1 MLSQCSEFVSCS
13 GFVFLWLFFYC
24 YRISVGCRVGVFFFF
39 KQKTAYEMRI
49 SDWSSDVCSSDVE
62 LVGMACWAGGQPGQS
77 AALAARLPCHL
88 VHDRLP
94 VARILVYEFLEAL
107 PFEFEFMDIE
117 VHDELNRALVDFAN
131 PEIGW
136 YGRRN
141 SGPAGLLFDPE

>member
-1 MLSQCSEFVSCS
+1 
-13 GFVFLWLFFYC
+13 
-24 YRISVGCRVGVFFFF
+24 
-39 KQKTAYEMRI
+39 MRI
-49 SDWSSDVCSSDVE
+49 SDWSSDVCSSDLDIHPLARIENCKRPAVE

-136 YGRRN
+136 DGRRN

>member
-1 MLSQCSEFVSCS
+1 MIRRPPRSTRTDTHFPYTS
-13 GFVFLWLFFYC
+13 LF
-24 YRISVGCRVGVFFFF
+24 RS
-39 KQKTAYEMRI
+39 
-49 SDWSSDVCSSDVE
+49 
-62 LVGMACWAGGQPGQS
+62 
-77 AALAARLPCHL
+77 PCHL

-136 YGRRN
+136 DGRRN
-141 SGPAGLLFDPE
+141 SGPAGLLFDPEYGEDGFKGQLAFRAVIFQDDGHIPSDEI